1 MRPIR
6 KVVVGGD
13 VCIDWLSVPVSPAVD
28 RGREPNWRLRGGEHM
43 FAVRGGAWLTA
54 DLLEAAAPEGIQIIK
69 PAPRDPL
76 ASIPPDEIIHSM
88 IRLRPAARSP
98 KNDSKVWRIA
108 SYMGYAGSW
117 DGESVPAPIGL
128 GQPVEPPELMLL
140 DDAGNG
146 YRDHAA
152 SWSSLLAQPGVS
164 PLVVYK
170 GRRPL
175 MKGALWDTLR
185 ARHAERTIVVLTAD
199 ELRASG
205 ALISREL
212 SWEKSAY
219 EAWLSLAVQ
228 PSFAELRACA
238 GIVITF
244 GLEGVLV
251 MGTRGG
257 RLDAARLW
265 FAPRQIEGDSEQAC
279 DGTMA
284 GFGSAFAAGLAAHLL
299 EHTDA
304 DSVELSTLSSAA
316 RRGLRCARRLL
327 EDAFGPV
334 RVEIEPKVFRRRAPA
349 YPNDDRARWIM
360 QDAPASDDSPLVE
373 CLVARL
379 SADLSPNKVEED
391 RAWQILHMRRVR
403 SMQELAEET
412 LCRGIEHAFPDV
424 PAGVFSKLVTLDRT
438 EMEGLRSI
446 QNLMLEYI
454 RLPNPE
460 RPLCLAVFGQP
471 GSGKSFGVKQV
482 AQSVAQSLR
491 GTAIEPIEF
500 NLTQWGSPACLVEAL
515 HRVRDLVLRK
525 KAPLVF
531 FDEFDASPGGAPLGW
546 LKSFLAPM
554 QDGLFSDGHFDYQ
567 IGRAIFV
574 FAGGTSHSF
583 HAFAE
588 KSRALPPEVKATD
601 FLSRLRGHVN
611 VLGFD
616 QPVGTNMV
624 RRAVVLRV
632 ALMKQFPGLFDAGGT
647 LRIDRDVARAFLT
660 VSGYRHG
667 ARSIEAIVD
676 MSRLVGCSQ
685 FHPACLPPHPQ
696 LEQHVDAAA
705 FEGILLRDYS
715 IGEHL
720 EAIARRLHEA
730 YVESRLG
737 VGVPP
742 NSRPALRAWDQLS
755 EFYRNSNREQA
766 AHIPLKLDAVGCDI
780 RVGAPEAADGAPI
793 EAFAA
798 EQVERLAQLEHAR
811 WMEERNLS
819 EPEHPDLK
827 PWDVLDEAIREI
839 DRAAVR
845 AIPAILRACNLWIV
859 PKR

>member
-6 KVVVGGD
+6 KAVVGGD

-28 RGREPNWRLRGGEHM
+28 RGQEPNWRLRGGEHM

-54 DLLEAAAPEGIQIIK
+54 DLLAAAAPEGVEVVK

-98 KNDSKVWRIA
+98 KNDSPVWRIA
-108 SYMGYAGSW
+108 SYQGYAGPW
-117 DGESVPAPIGL
+117 DGESVPAPTGL
-128 GQPVEPPELMLL
+128 ERSGDPADLVLL

-146 YRDHAA
+146 YRDHEA
-152 SWSSLLAQPGVS
+152 SWSALLAQTRVQ

-175 MKGALWDTLR
+175 MTGALWDTLR
-185 ARHAERTIVVLTAD
+185 AHHADRTIVVLTAD

-205 ALISREL
+205 ALISRGL

-219 EAWLSLAVQ
+219 EAWLSLAVR
-228 PSFAELRACA
+228 PSFAELRTCA

-251 MGTRGG
+251 IGTRGG

-265 FAPRQIEGDSEQAC
+265 YAPRQIEGDSEQAC

-284 GFGSAFAAGLAAHLL
+284 GFGSAFAAGLAAHLM
-299 EHTDA
+299 EHADA
-304 DSVELSTLSSAA
+304 GGVELSTLSAAA
-316 RRGLRCARRLL
+316 RRGLLCARRLL
-327 EDAFGPV
+327 EDGFGPV
-334 RVEIEPKVFRRRAPA
+334 LVEIEPKVFRRRAPA
-349 YPNDDRARWIM
+349 YPNGDRARGIM
-360 QDAPASDDSPLVE
+360 QAAQASGDSTLVE
-373 CLVARL
+373 CPVARL
-379 SADLSPNKVEED
+379 AADLAANKIEED
-391 RAWQILHMRRVR
+391 RAWQILHVRRVR

-424 PAGVFSKLVTLDRT
+424 PAGVFSKLVTLDRA

-482 AQSVAQSLR
+482 AQSVAKALR
-491 GTAIEPIEF
+491 DTEMEAIEF
-500 NLTQWGSPACLVEAL
+500 NLTQWSSAAQLVEAL
-515 HRVRDLVLRK
+515 HRVRDVVLRK
-525 KAPLVF
+525 KVPLVF
-531 FDEFDASPGGAPLGW
+531 FDEFDAPLGGAPLGW

-554 QDGLFSDGHFDYQ
+554 QDGVFSDGHFNYQ

-583 HAFAE
+583 HDFSDAT
-588 KSRALPPEVKATD
+588 RTLPSDTKATD

-632 ALMKQFPGLFDAGGT
+632 ALLKNFPGLFDADKT
-647 LRIDRDVARAFLT
+647 LHIDRDVARAFLT

-685 FHPACLPPHPQ
+685 FNPSCLPPRPQ

-705 FEGILLRDYS
+705 FERILLRDHS
-715 IGEHL
+715 IGAHS
-720 EAIARRLHEA
+720 EAIARRLHEQYLA
-730 YVESRLG
+730 FVESRG
-737 VGVPP
+737 QTPG
-742 NSRPALRAWDQLS
+742 SRPALRNWDELA
-755 EFYRNSNREQA
+755 ELYRNSNREQA
-766 AHIPLKLDAVGCDI
+766 AHIPVKLEAIGCDI
-780 RVGAPEAADGAPI
+780 RPALPNDITRTPI
-793 EAFAA
+793 DAFSA
-798 EQVERLAQLEHAR
+798 EQVEQLAQLEHLR
-811 WMEERNLS
+811 WMEERRLS
-819 EPEHPDLK
+819 QPDHRDLK
-827 PWDVLDEAIREI
+827 PWAELDDYTREI
-839 DRAAVR
+839 DRVAVR
-845 AIPAILRACNLWIV
+845 AIPAILRDFGLLVVN
-859 PKR
+859 KR